1 MKRKKQKALLR
12 FLALF
17 VFGLT
22 FVMFVYY
29 NVFRWPYDSLP
40 FDVKS
45 TIDAMGVEEND
56 SVALP
61 EIEKLGGDPSKT
73 GNRSKSAFKQDVG
86 ACKIPKLE
94 MNGSEVIKFYKK
106 FAPLVCD
113 RRKAEPW
120 VFIDEQ
126 RRIRPTEFAK
136 KIGLNK
142 IKCLWSFYDRISDTK
157 LEWTRREQFNFGDL
171 VEKGDFFKVDC
182 YTNDTKWSNPFMV
195 VVPTADKVDR
205 LKSVRAHATAGQT
218 PLNVYILS
226 FDSLS
231 QMSFRRN
238 LPKTTAFLE
247 NEMKSVVFNG
257 YNIVGDGTPQAFIPI
272 LTGQTEEELP
282 MTRKRYSN
290 AHFVDEAY
298 PFAWRNFSAAGYATM
313 YGEDGHS
320 FGTFTYRLKGFK
332 EQPTGHY
339 PITFFHYTETVES
352 GHLCIGNEKQH
363 NVWFRY
369 IESFWRE
376 YSKLGIP
383 RFSVMHH
390 SYLSHDD
397 LNRVQQVDDDLVAH
411 LRRMGK
417 MNAFENTL
425 AIVMADHGARFSELR
440 QTHQGQLEERL
451 PFFSVHFP
459 TSLDGISTELSK
471 KALFNLKTN
480 ANNRLASPFD
490 VHATL
495 MDAIR
500 WPLPLEYLNR
510 PHSLDRWM
518 FGVQSKSPKPAEAP
532 TGVRERK
539 AEKRQ
544 QCRQVKRKETAVQTD
559 GTETA
564 QLGAGGRREAMRFH
578 CPLEGCRRRDD
589 AQQHFASAKLLVQHF
604 QKKHTEKRHRCSECS
619 ARFALA
625 RDLRYHQK
633 KVCPNAKRAIRAET
647 SIPKNSNLRLPTT
660 TEATPNA
667 AQSAVKVFL
676 VPVKFDQ
683 RIRFRRIFPRL
694 AAVERRTVATQ
705 TGDHRPQNVYSLRQQ
720 MAPQFC
726 AESSPSSDTFYT
738 ETAAVGTPSQF
749 AHQMHKNNLFGELL
763 QFQNAHCQTNY
774 QPKTT
779 TIDFAAQWPSGAIPS
794 GVNSFCSSSIYLP
807 PLVTSSTQT
816 AQMLH
821 QCSQT
826 IADDPPTATD
836 GHNAKCS
843 LLLQTQNSAATQT
856 YAFSQRLP
864 PFMGDGMDST
874 NCCWATAPLDE
885 AALCSSV
892 SAQTDASW
900 ANEMPRVG

>member
-17 VFGLT
+17 VFGFT

-73 GNRSKSAFKQDVG
+73 GNRSKSAFKQQDVG

-142 IKCLWSFYDRISDTK
+142 IKCLWSFYDRISDAK

-182 YTNDTKWSNPFMV
+182 YTNVTKWSNPFMV

-282 MTRKRYSN
+282 MTRKRYRN

-510 PHSLDRWM
+510 PHSLDVNKAFSSSTEKKVPPPGRSLSFFREIPSDRTCDQAGIEPHWCTCL
-518 FGVQSKSPKPAEAP
+518 GWETVPNSSPEISVLVKSVVKVINDYTEP
-532 TGVRERK
+532 ERK
-539 AEKRQ
+539 LCA
-544 QCRQVKRKETAVQTD
+544 
-559 GTETA
+559 
-564 QLGAGGRREAMRFH
+564 
-578 CPLEGCRRRDD
+578 PLK
-589 AQQHFASAKLLVQHF
+589 QHKVISAKKLV
-604 QKKHTEKRHRCSECS
+604 
-619 ARFALA
+619 
-625 RDLRYHQK
+625 
-633 KVCPNAKRAIRAET
+633 PNADLLKYKGVKDNDGFVPDLNGNVNTTFATYQIGFET
-647 SIPKNSNLRLPTT
+647 RPG
-660 TEATPNA
+660 NA
-667 AQSAVKVFL
+667 RYEV
-676 VPVKFDQ
+676 
-683 RIRFRRIFPRL
+683 
-694 AAVERRTVATQ
+694 T
-705 TGDHRPQNVYSLRQQ
+705 
-720 MAPQFC
+720 
-726 AESSPSSDTFYT
+726 
-738 ETAAVGTPSQF
+738 
-749 AHQMHKNNLFGELL
+749 LF
-763 QFQNAHCQTNY
+763 F
-774 QPKTT
+774 
-779 TIDFAAQWPSGAIPS
+779 
-794 GVNSFCSSSIYLP
+794 
-807 PLVTSSTQT
+807 
-816 AQMLH
+816 
-821 QCSQT
+821 
-826 IADDPPTATD
+826 D
-836 GHNAKCS
+836 GHRRVTVDLTAISHVNKYGDAPHCIIDKNYF
-843 LLLQTQNSAATQT
+843 LAT
-856 YAFSQRLP
+856 YCVCYDKIDGFSEK
-864 PFMGDGMDST
+864 
-874 NCCWATAPLDE
+874 N
-885 AALCSSV
+885 
-892 SAQTDASW
+892 
-900 ANEMPRVG
+900 